1 MPLQHFRWLRT
12 AGIRAWKRSTVYSR
26 LLLTSTSRCRCSH
39 LSNNSTAHWR
49 SLKDGRRPES
59 TKLQSLKKVLG
70 VLVSQEMRS
79 PKGLS
84 VSIGPYPWKARSGQ
98 AFDVLILA
106 WHSGS
111 CFRAWSRNSRH
122 VEPASFSVGL
132 ATGTPRAFTHSADG
146 VGPDPLITA
155 RVVPGLAK
163 SEFSTEL
170 ALTNKCHFSR
180 KFMGLRSLILRHSP
194 NYAPPKTNIESENH
208 PFEKGISSSN
218 HWFLSSILVVGGVSV
233 YMSERGLA
241 CGCFYLLKVGSWDL
255 QIWFIWGSIRWAIP
269 IAVRKTPL
277 VYGILGIILPNYM
290 WIIINWVMVSKD
302 FAFSPRNL
310 GKWSNVMSR
319 LFKRVAQ
326 PPPGHW
332 IYRKQHRNSR

>member
-1 MPLQHFRWLRT
+1 
-12 AGIRAWKRSTVYSR
+12 
-26 LLLTSTSRCRCSH
+26 
-39 LSNNSTAHWR
+39 
-49 SLKDGRRPES
+49 
-59 TKLQSLKKVLG
+59 
-70 VLVSQEMRS
+70 MRS

-98 AFDVLILA
+98 AFDVLILG

-111 CFRAWSRNSRH
+111 CFRAWSRNS
-122 VEPASFSVGL
+122 PARRTCKLQRWTRNWNPSC
-132 ATGTPRAFTHSADG
+132 R
-146 VGPDPLITA
+146 PDPLITA

-194 NYAPPKTNIESENH
+194 NYAPPKTNIEIIESENH

-218 HWFLSSILVVGGVSV
+218 HWFLGSILVFGGVSV